1 MNNDTLNDT
10 LFDNYL
16 KVIMLIHANSKKE
29 KTRLIL
35 KEIFYLIENDFIFL
49 NKENKKKIADKLKLS
64 LNYINDTITFFYK
77 SKFLLKK
84 DRGVY
89 LVNKK
94 IFKHYINFIYGTE
107 QEQPITLMITN
118 TNIKII

>member
-1 MNNDTLNDT
+1 MNNDT

-16 KVIMLIHANSKKE
+16 KVIMLIHASQKKE
-29 KTRLIL
+29 TTRLIL

-49 NKENKKKIADKLKLS
+49 NKENKKKIADKLNIT

-84 DRGVY
+84 DRSVY
-89 LVNKK
+89 FVNEE
-94 IFKHYINFIYGTE
+94 IFKHYRNFLYGTE
-107 QEQPITLMITN
+107 QEQPITLIITN
-118 TNIKII
+118 TNIKIV